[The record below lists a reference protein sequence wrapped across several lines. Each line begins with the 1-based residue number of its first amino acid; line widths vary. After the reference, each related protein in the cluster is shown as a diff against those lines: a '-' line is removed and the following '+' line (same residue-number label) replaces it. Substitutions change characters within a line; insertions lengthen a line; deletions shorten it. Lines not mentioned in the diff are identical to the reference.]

1 MSHATEKAQAL
12 LNGIADAVP
21 LKVNEITT
29 PKDEVVIA
37 TIRKDDG
44 YPFLLPH
51 PEAQSMLTGA
61 RPYFE
66 YVQQAAGII
75 EELLA
80 EIEASNSSAKSNVEA
95 SKPETPSPRGGGA
108 VSLPE

>member
-12 LNGIADAVP
+12 LDGIADAAP
-21 LKVNEITT
+21 LKVNEITN
-29 PKDEVVIA
+29 PDQELVIA
-37 TIRKDDG
+37 TIRKSDG
-44 YPFLLPH
+44 YPFLAPH

-66 YVQQAAGII
+66 YVQQASGII

-80 EIEASNSSAKSNVEA
+80 EIAALTAN
-95 SKPETPSPRGGGA
+95 SKPSGA
-108 VSLPE
+108 NEG